1 MGDFGGEGSKSF
13 VWCRST
19 AVEAVEEIG
28 VREPDPS
35 SIFFMC
41 GVVMEER
48 RVDDDSSGLGGRTVW
63 RLFPWFWVCCLIVAG
78 KNLVGGSVPRLLP
91 RKV

>member
-1 MGDFGGEGSKSF
+1 MGDFWGEGSKSF

-35 SIFFMC
+35 SIFFIC
-41 GVVMEER
+41 GVVMEEG
-48 RVDDDSSGLGGRTVW
+48 RVEDDSSGLGGAVW
-63 RLFPWFWVCCLIVAG
+63 RLFPWFWVYCL
-78 KNLVGGSVPRLLP
+78 KLSQ
-91 RKV
+91 RKTSLG